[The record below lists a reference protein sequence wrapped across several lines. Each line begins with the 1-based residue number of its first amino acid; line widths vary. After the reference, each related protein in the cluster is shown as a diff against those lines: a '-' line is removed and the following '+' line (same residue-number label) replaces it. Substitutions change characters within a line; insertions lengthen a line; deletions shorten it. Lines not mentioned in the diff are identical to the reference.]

1 MDKKIVLASSSPRR
15 IELLKQI
22 GLTFE
27 VVPADIEEEVFKD
40 LTPQELVERL
50 AKEKVL
56 NASLKVKN
64 SIVVGADT
72 VVVLEGKILGK
83 PKSKEEAL
91 NMLLLLSG
99 KWHKVFSGVAVMD
112 SDNKQLFSD
121 VEETKVKFRRIS
133 TEEAMKYVETGE
145 SMDKAGAYAIQ
156 GKGAVF
162 IEKIE
167 GCYYNVVGLPIYRL
181 EKLLKKFNIYIF

>member
-1 MDKKIVLASSSPRR
+1 MNEKLVLASSSPRR

-27 VVPADIEEEVFKD
+27 VVPADIEEEIFKD
-40 LTPQELVERL
+40 LTPKELVERL

-72 VVVLEGKILGK
+72 VVVLEDKILGK

-99 KWHKVFSGVAVMD
+99 KWHKVFSGIAVMD
-112 SDNKQLFSD
+112 SDSKKLFSD

-145 SMDKAGAYAIQ
+145 PMDKAGAYAIQ

-181 EKLLKKFNIYIF
+181 VKLLKKFNIYIF

>member
-145 SMDKAGAYAIQ
+145 PMDKAGAYAIQ

-181 EKLLKKFNIYIF
+181 VKLLKKFNIYIF